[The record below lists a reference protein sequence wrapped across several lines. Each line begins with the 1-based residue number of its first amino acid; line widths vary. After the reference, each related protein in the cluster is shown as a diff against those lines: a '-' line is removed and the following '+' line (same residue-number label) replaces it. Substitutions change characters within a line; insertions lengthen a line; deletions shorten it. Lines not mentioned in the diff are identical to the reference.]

1 MRITK
6 IHRILQF
13 HQSSWLAKYIQF
25 NTVKRQEANNDF
37 EKNFFKLMCNS
48 VFGKTMEN
56 LRNRVDIKL
65 INNETAL
72 KKIVSKPSFQRFQIF
87 NEDLVGVENKR
98 TNLLLNKPVYVGCT
112 ILELSKIVMYDFHY
126 NVMQKRYGDC
136 LNLLFTDTD
145 SLCYEIF
152 TGDIYEDI
160 KQFHQYFDTSNYPK
174 DNPLCSVKFKK
185 VPGKMKDE
193 LAGMC

>member
-1 MRITK
+1 MKLTVLHLFHNIIIIMK
-6 IHRILQF
+6 ILY
-13 HQSSWLAKYIQF
+13 L
-25 NTVKRQEANNDF
+25 
-37 EKNFFKLMCNS
+37 CN
-48 VFGKTMEN
+48 VYGKCLEN
-56 LRNRVDIKL
+56 LRERFNLTLVHSKEKPKRYV
-65 INNETAL
+65 A
-72 KKIVSKPSFQRFQIF
+72 KPSFERFQIF

-152 TGDIYEDI
+152 TGDIYEDM

-174 DNPLCSVKFKK
+174 DNPLFSVKFKK